1 MCCYNHLQLLHIW
14 NRWNTQIIRLF
25 HEILFY
31 SNKKKACRCDSTPV
45 IYIKEWPLWTGSVAP
60 NTSLLYSYHSRRA
73 TVPLICC
80 HDDWIR
86 HGGTADK
93 VTCLIPGSDSSWKF
107 KLNLWLW
114 ECSEKRVIIIIRP
127 GPTSF
132 DMEPW
137 PQAPGGCSRSWS
149 QTQTAAHSTP
159 LPTLPAAGLGSGW
172 EPPGCRLLIKADWFF
187 SWWEKKDAYA

>member
-1 MCCYNHLQLLHIW
+1 MCCYNHLHLLHIW

-25 HEILFY
+25 HEILLY
-31 SNKKKACRCDSTPV
+31 SKKKKKLAGSTQL
-45 IYIKEWPLWTGSVAP
+45 PLF
-60 NTSLLYSYHSRRA
+60 TSKNGLFEPAQLHPIHLLYSYHSHRA

-86 HGGTADK
+86 HGGAADK

-114 ECSEKRVIIIIRP
+114 ECSEKRVIIIRP

-137 PQAPGGCSRSWS
+137 PQDPGGCSHSWS
-149 QTQTAAHSTP
+149 QTQAAAHSTP